1 MMYQDALTKVNDLR
15 ARMDSG
21 FSNQDKLSIS
31 KLYSSVLGKSVV
43 NTRCSDCY
51 RDALIE
57 VYNYLKRERKMKE
70 KCDYSLKNGVVLQ
83 FFGTSEVYTNVN
95 LTNDV
100 SEKYLKQFPAAAETL
115 FAHTPADLE
124 DRLAKYDE
132 KQKEETVALNENLV
146 QELAEKLAGDVTKK
160 SLKEEYREYEIDGKK
175 VTARLLDAHIKAADE
190 LNLSKGGK

>member
-1 MMYQDALTKVNDLR
+1 
-15 ARMDSG
+15 
-21 FSNQDKLSIS
+21 
-31 KLYSSVLGKSVV
+31 
-43 NTRCSDCY
+43 
-51 RDALIE
+51 
-57 VYNYLKRERKMKE
+57 MKE

-95 LTNDV
+95 LTNEV

-115 FAHTPADLE
+115 FVDTPVDLE
-124 DRLAKYDE
+124 GRLIKHGE

-160 SLKEEYREYEIDGKK
+160 SLKEEYKEYEIDGKK